1 MQVLYKAEERGHANH
16 GWLDSYHS
24 FSFAGYYD
32 PNKMNFGS
40 LRVLNDDTIAP
51 GTGFDTHPH
60 DNMEIISIPLEG
72 KLAHKDSMGNGSVI
86 EEGDIQIMSAGTGIL
101 HSEFNGSDTD
111 IGKFLQIWIF
121 PKERNIKPRYDQI
134 SIRDLRIENKLYQ
147 IVSPD
152 VNEQG
157 VQIMQDAWFHM
168 GEFDNGVTE
177 TYKIRK
183 EGNGVYI
190 FVIEGNIEINGTV
203 LKDRDALG
211 ISEEELLEVKSNTK
225 SKFLIMDIPM
235 SR

>member
-1 MQVLYKAEERGHANH
+1 
-16 GWLDSYHS
+16 
-24 FSFAGYYD
+24 
-32 PNKMNFGS
+32 
-40 LRVLNDDTIAP
+40 
-51 GTGFDTHPH
+51 
-60 DNMEIISIPLEG
+60 MEIISIPLEG

-101 HSEFNGSDTD
+101 HSEFNGSDTE

-211 ISEEELLEVKSNTK
+211 ISDEELLEVKSNTK

>member
-1 MQVLYKAEERGHANH
+1 MQMLYKAEERGHANH

-101 HSEFNGSDTD
+101 HSEFNGSDTE

-168 GEFDNGVTE
+168 GEFDNGV
-177 TYKIRK
+177 
-183 EGNGVYI
+183 EG
-190 FVIEGNIEINGTV
+190 
-203 LKDRDALG
+203 
-211 ISEEELLEVKSNTK
+211 
-225 SKFLIMDIPM
+225 
-235 SR
+235 

>member
-32 PNKMNFGS
+32 PKKMNFGS
-40 LRVLNDDTIAP
+40 LRVLNDDTISP
-51 GTGFDTHPH
+51 GSGFDAHPH

-101 HSEFNGSDTD
+101 HSEFNGSDTE

-134 SIRDLRIENKLYQ
+134 SIRDLRMENKLYQ
-147 IVSPD
+147 IVSPY

-168 GEFDNGVTE
+168 GEFDEGVTE

-211 ISEEELLEVKSNTK
+211 ISDAELLEVKSNTK

>member
-1 MQVLYKAEERGHANH
+1 MQMLYKAEERGHANH

-101 HSEFNGSDTD
+101 HSEFNGSDTE

-211 ISEEELLEVKSNTK
+211 ISDEELLEVKSNTK